1 MDKMELS
8 STALSGEE
16 EVVCYSCQECGADV
30 LRHLPRRAVACRG
43 SNAGYVHLFCLA
55 KYATDKSRREQYLDE
70 FERLW
75 ELCLVCEQ
83 KPPG

>member
-1 MDKMELS
+1 MDTMELS

-30 LRHLPRRAVACRG
+30 LCHLPQNACTCLG
-43 SNAGYVHLFCLA
+43 FDAGYVHLFCLA
-55 KYATDKSRREQYLDE
+55 KYAADKSRQEQYLDE

-75 ELCLVCEQ
+75 
-83 KPPG
+83 